1 MSRAGNTE
9 GGREGARGGKSE
21 ENEGN
26 RKRQEKT
33 EGIRGPAA
41 TPEKSSLRQGLTHRT
56 LHRGAANSAS
66 MSEPADSRPHAV
78 SVSSSPD
85 FSNSRSVS
93 GVQQIL
99 RIKQQ
104 STLFHME
111 DSENTDHAQ
120 FAKSLETQHIS
131 VMNSSRVHMRLVSHI
146 YPALSP
152 VLRSHL

>member
-1 MSRAGNTE
+1 MKKEEKTE
-9 GGREGARGGKSE
+9 GGREGKRGGKSE

-78 SVSSSPD
+78 SVSSFPD